1 MLIGI
6 NVVDDVDV
14 VIVGCGRLKKWWGCS
29 IGAGGNPSCD
39 GGCCFVPLGSMKTV
53 PPFPQI

>member
-29 IGAGGNPSCD
+29 IGAGGNPSSL
-39 GGCCFVPLGSMKTV
+39 VALA
-53 PPFPQI
+53 